1 MGSLPRALDPFSAFR
16 QFIVYRLVPKASG
29 KADKYPVDHRTGRVP
44 EKGAGGAH
52 DPGLWTD
59 AETAIAAAKRLG
71 AAHGVGFVFTTAD
84 PFWFLDIDNALTD
97 GQWSPLAHELLA
109 MFPGAAV
116 EVSSSGTGL
125 HVFGSGHVP
134 PHGCACKRLGLEFYT
149 ERRFVA
155 LTGAHA
161 SGDASTQHPEAI
173 ASLVGKFFPPGV
185 TGGNAEELTDEPV
198 ADWDGPVNDDDLVR
212 LALGSRSA
220 AAAFAGRATFRDLWE
235 RNVDVLAESYPSATP
250 GEPYDASAA
259 DAALAQHL
267 AFWTG
272 NNGGRIVR
280 LMKQS
285 GLARDKYDR
294 EGYLEHFTVPKA
306 CARQTTWASGWS
318 KPVPSFL
325 PPGIVPA
332 PQPEAAPTPAAPANV
347 PGYIEPSSELVAGHQ
362 FMAADQQRRHF
373 AGCVYV
379 RDLNRVLTP
388 DGAELDQARFR
399 VMYGGYAFPIDAMNE
414 KTTTNAWE
422 AFTESRAVRFPRV
435 AATCFRPELPAGAI
449 VREEGVDLV
458 NAYVPVE
465 TLSIGGNPAPFLG
478 LMARLLPDDRDR
490 RILLSYM
497 AALVQFKGRK
507 FQWWPVVQGTEGNGK
522 TLLVSALAHAVGNRY
537 THCPNVAEIAKS
549 GNKFNGWVRNRLF
562 VGMEEVYV
570 PARREFLEEF
580 KTTVTNSRLP
590 IEAKGVDQVMGDN
603 RANGLMCTNHR
614 DGVPVTIDTRRYA
627 VFYTAQQSKAD
638 LERDGMG
645 GGYFPDLYDWA
656 LGRNAYAHLGAN
668 YGLAVVNHYLKTYQI
683 AEEFNPAGQCQRAP
697 TTTSTGAA
705 IAASLG
711 GVEQE
716 ILEAIGQGLPGFAG
730 GWVSSMMLDR
740 LLEKMGA
747 ARRIP
752 QTNRRALMQTLGYDW
767 HPGLP
772 EGRTNGVVMP
782 DGGKPRL
789 FVKHGHLAAN
799 LRGPAEIAK
808 AYVDAQQ
815 QKAAEAAF
823 GNRSSG

>member
-1 MGSLPRALDPFSAFR
+1 MDHLPRALEAFRAFR
-16 QFIVYRLVPKASG
+16 QFIVYRLAPKPGG
-29 KADKYPVDHRTGRVP
+29 KTNKFPVDHRSGRMPP
-44 EKGAGGAH
+44 EGTGGAH
-52 DPGLWTD
+52 WPEIWTD
-59 AETAIAAAKRLG
+59 FETAAAAVARLG
-71 AAHGVGFVFTTAD
+71 PGHGVGFVFTVTD
-84 PFWFLDIDNALTD
+84 PFWFLDVDGALVD
-97 GQWSPLAHELLA
+97 GQWSPLAHDLLA

-116 EVSSSGTGL
+116 EVSTSGAGL
-125 HVFGSGHVP
+125 HVFGSGPVP
-134 PHGCACKRLGLEFYT
+134 PHGCTCKRLGLEFYT
-149 ERRFVA
+149 EGRFVA
-155 LTGAHA
+155 LTGTHA
-161 SGDASTQHPEAI
+161 SGDASTQHPDAVRT
-173 ASLVGKFFPPGV
+173 LVDTFFPPV
-185 TGGNAEELTDEPV
+185 AEGNAIEELTDEAV
-198 ADWDGPVNDDDLVR
+198 DGWDGPVNDDDLIRV
-212 LALGSRSA
+212 ALGSRSA
-220 AAAFAGRATFRDLWE
+220 AAVFGGRASFRDLWE
-235 RNVDVLAESYPSATP
+235 CNVEALGVTYPSSTQ

-285 GLARDKYDR
+285 GLVRDKYDR
-294 EGYLEHFTVPKA
+294 DGYLEHYTVPKA
-306 CARQTTWASGWS
+306 CAWQTTWATGWT
-318 KPVPSFL
+318 KPDVPAAPVPVAAA
-325 PPGIVPA
+325 PAA
-332 PQPEAAPTPAAPANV
+332 PQPANV
-347 PGYIEPSSELVAGHQ
+347 AGFVEPVSELIAGQQ
-362 FMAADQQRRHF
+362 FMAADLQQQHF

-379 RDLNRVLTP
+379 RDLNRVFTP
-388 DGAELDQARFR
+388 DGAELDQSRFR
-399 VMYGGYAFPIDAMNE
+399 VMFGGYCFPIDAMNE

-458 NAYVPVE
+458 NAYVPVD
-465 TLSIGGNPAPFLG
+465 TLAIDGDPAPFLG
-478 LMARLLPDDRDR
+478 LMSRLLPDDRDR

-497 AALVQFKGRK
+497 AALVQHRGRK

-562 VGMEEVYV
+562 LGMEEVYV

-590 IEAKGVDQVMGDN
+590 IEAKGIDQVMGDN

-668 YGLAVVNHYLKTYQI
+668 YGLAVVNRYLQAYQI

-697 TTTSTGAA
+697 TTSSTGAA

-716 ILEAIGQGLPGFAG
+716 ILEAIGQGLPGFSG
-730 GWVSSMMLDR
+730 GWVSSIMLDR
-740 LLEKMGA
+740 LLEKLGA

-752 QTNRRALMQTLGYDW
+752 HANRRGLMQSLGYDW
-767 HPGLP
+767 HPGLV
-772 EGRTNGVVMP
+772 EGRTNAVVLP
-782 DGGKPRL
+782 DAGKPRL
-789 FVKHGHLAAN
+789 FVKSGHLAQN
-799 LRGPAEIAK
+799 LQGPAEIAR
-808 AYVDAQQ
+808 AYAHAQTDRNVDGV
-815 QKAAEAAF
+815 F

>member
-1 MGSLPRALDPFSAFR
+1 MHSLPLALAPFSAFR
-16 QFIVYRLVPKASG
+16 QFIVYRLAPKPSG
-29 KADKYPVDHRTGRVP
+29 KSDKFPIDHRTGRMP
-44 EKGAGGAH
+44 PKGNGGAH
-52 DPGLWTD
+52 DPELWTD
-59 AETAIAAAKRLG
+59 FDTAAAAVARLG
-71 AAHGVGFVFTTAD
+71 AGHGVGFVFTTVD
-84 PFWFLDIDNALTD
+84 PFWFLDVDGALVD
-97 GQWSPLAHELLA
+97 GQWSPLSAQLLG

-116 EVSSSGTGL
+116 EVSTSGTGL
-125 HVFGSGHVP
+125 HVFGSGPVP
-134 PHGCACKRLGLEFYT
+134 PHGCTCKRHGLEFYT
-149 ERRFVA
+149 EGRFVA
-155 LTGAHA
+155 LTGTHA
-161 SGDASTQHPEAI
+161 SGDASTQHPDAI
-173 ASLVGKFFPPGV
+173 RLLVDTFFPPTTESGKV
-185 TGGNAEELTDEPV
+185 EELTDEAAPG
-198 ADWDGPVNDDDLVR
+198 WDGPVNDDDLLRV
-212 LALGSRSA
+212 ALGSRSA
-220 AAAFAGRATFRDLWE
+220 GAVFTGRATFRDLWE
-235 RNVDVLAESYPSATP
+235 RNVEVLEASYPSSTQ

-272 NNGGRIVR
+272 NNGARIVR
-280 LMKQS
+280 LMHQS
-285 GLARDKYDR
+285 GLVRDKYERD
-294 EGYLEHFTVPKA
+294 GYLEHFTVPKA
-306 CARQTTWASGWS
+306 CSRQTIFATGWT
-318 KPVPSFL
+318 K
-325 PPGIVPA
+325 
-332 PQPEAAPTPAAPANV
+332 PEAPPAAPAMLEPV
-347 PGYIEPSSELVAGHQ
+347 PAAPRVQAPANAAGYVEPTSELVVGQ
-362 FMAADQQRRHF
+362 QYLAADLQQHHF

-379 RDLNRVLTP
+379 RDLNRILTP

-399 VMYGGYAFPIDAMNE
+399 VMFGGYSFPIDAMNE

-465 TLSIGGNPAPFLG
+465 TLAIDGDPAPFLG
-478 LMARLLPDDRDR
+478 LMSRLLPDERDR

-497 AALVQFKGRK
+497 AAVVQFKGRK
-507 FQWWPVVQGTEGNGK
+507 FQWWPVVQGAEGNGK

-562 VGMEEVYV
+562 LGMEEVYV

-590 IEAKGVDQVMGDN
+590 IEAKGIDQVMGDN

-627 VFYTAQQSKAD
+627 VLYTAQQSKAD
-638 LERDGMG
+638 IDRDGMG

-656 LGRNAYAHLGAN
+656 LGRNAYAHHGAN
-668 YGLAVVNHYLKTYQI
+668 YGLAVVNRYLQTYAI
-683 AEEFNPAGQCQRAP
+683 ADEFNPAGQCQRAP

-740 LLEKMGA
+740 LLEKLGA

-752 QTNRRALMQTLGYDW
+752 QSNRRALMQSLGYDW
-767 HPGLP
+767 HPGLAD
-772 EGRTNGVVMP
+772 GRTNSVVLP
-782 DGGKPRL
+782 DAGKPRL
-789 FVKHGHLAAN
+789 FVKHGHLAQN
-799 LRGPAEIAK
+799 LQGPAEIAR
-808 AYVDAQQ
+808 AYADAQTGRSV
-815 QKAAEAAF
+815 EGVF
-823 GNRSSG
+823 GRAMP